1 MATERWDD
9 ERLDRLAEIV
19 MDIASE
25 ARNARQDLAETRQI
39 AESNARAIQAS
50 NERLDRLENIVESNT
65 RATQASNERLD
76 RLEHIVESNARAIQ
90 ASNERLDRLGQTV
103 DSNARVIQLIA
114 NAIGEAAEDRREFKQ
129 SIRGLQYENRQI
141 LDILLN
147 RQNEEDN
154 PDAS

>member
-76 RLEHIVESNARAIQ
+76 RL
-90 ASNERLDRLGQTV
+90 GQTV

-114 NAIGEAAEDRREFKQ
+114 NAIGEAAEERQEFRQ

>member
-9 ERLDRLAEIV
+9 EKLDRLAEIV

-39 AESNARAIQAS
+39 
-50 NERLDRLENIVESNT
+50 
-65 RATQASNERLD
+65 
-76 RLEHIVESNARAIQ
+76 VESNARAIQ
-90 ASNERLDRLGQTV
+90 ATNESIDSLNNKLEQTIDV
-103 DSNARVIQLIA
+103 VNGNARVIQSIA
-114 NAIGEAAEDRREFKQ
+114 NAIGEAAEERQEFRQ

-154 PDAS
+154 LDAS

>member
-9 ERLDRLAEIV
+9 ERLDRLAEI
-19 MDIASE
+19 A
-25 ARNARQDLAETRQI
+25 
-39 AESNARAIQAS
+39 
-50 NERLDRLENIVESNT
+50 ESNT

-76 RLEHIVESNARAIQ
+76 NLEKIVESNARAIQ
-90 ASNERLDRLGQTV
+90 ASNERLGNLENIV
-103 DSNARVIQLIA
+103 ESNARVIQSIA
-114 NAIGEAAEDRREFKQ
+114 DALGEAAEERQEFRQ

-154 PDAS
+154 PDVS

>member
-76 RLEHIVESNARAIQ
+76 RL
-90 ASNERLDRLGQTV
+90 GQTV

>member
-1 MATERWDD
+1 MATERWGD

-39 AESNARAIQAS
+39 AESNARA
-50 NERLDRLENIVESNT
+50 
-65 RATQASNERLD
+65 TQASNERLD
-76 RLEHIVESNARAIQ
+76 NLEKIVESNARAIQ
-90 ASNERLDRLGQTV
+90 ASNERLDSLEKIV
-103 DSNARVIQLIA
+103 ESNARVIQLIA
-114 NAIGEAAEDRREFKQ
+114 NAIGEAEEERREFRQ

-147 RQNEEDN
+147 RQNREDN